1 MKKTIAWI
9 LIFVLTLSLVGC
21 APADTDETTT
31 APTAESTDPP
41 APAVFMAGYSRE
53 DITPEG
59 KVPLGGYGLSDR
71 RLTDNVLD
79 PLYLTCVAFQEG
91 EEMLLWFTMD
101 IIGAKGDMVAQA
113 RLRISRKTGVPA
125 DRIMF
130 CATHT
135 HSAPDLG
142 SSNSNIELYK
152 ENFVDIAIEAA
163 QKAIADLTPA
173 TLSGTKTELERM
185 NYIRHYIMNDGT
197 YYGSNF
203 GSTASGF
210 KQHVEESDNEMLL
223 VKVEREGDKKD
234 ILLMNWQAH
243 PCFTGGGTKKDISA
257 DYIGAVRRAIERDT
271 GMYFAFYQGA
281 QGNHNARSA
290 MPNETLYS
298 TNEEY
303 GEKLAEYAIAAL
315 PNLKPIEGSGI
326 KSEAVTLEAAVNH
339 DDEHLLE
346 QAREVQAL
354 WKSTNDTNKGNKLA
368 RQYGISSVYHANAII
383 ARPSR
388 PEKAN
393 ISINAIYVG
402 GLAFITAPFEMF
414 RGTGEYIKDNSPF
427 EMTFICGNSN
437 ESHGYIPTVN
447 AYDYGCYESFTS
459 YFARGTAEVLQEKY
473 VEMLN
478 GLK

>member
-9 LIFVLTLSLVGC
+9 LILVMTLGLLGC
-21 APADTDETTT
+21 SPVEPAETT
-31 APTAESTDPP
+31 APATEPTEPAE
-41 APAVFMAGYSRE
+41 PAVFMVGYARE

-79 PLYLTCVAFQEG
+79 PLYLTCVAFKEG
-91 EEMLLWFTMD
+91 DEMLLWFTVD
-101 IIGAKGDMVAQA
+101 LIGMKGDLAAQT
-113 RLRISRKTGVPA
+113 RLSLVRRVGVPG
-125 DRIMF
+125 DRIFF

-142 SSNSNIELYK
+142 SSNPNIELFK
-152 ENFVDIAIEAA
+152 EKFQKAAIEAA
-163 QKAIADLTPA
+163 QKAVADLTPA
-173 TLSGTKTELERM
+173 TLSGTKTELEKM

-210 KQHVEESDNEMLL
+210 KDHVEKSDNDMLL
-223 VKVEREGDKKD
+223 IKIAREGDKKD

-243 PCFTGGGTKKDISA
+243 PCFTGGGTAKDISA
-257 DYIGAVRRAIERDT
+257 DYIGAVRRAVERDT

-290 MPNETLYS
+290 IPGEHLYS
-298 TNEEY
+298 TNEDY

-315 PNLKPIEGSGI
+315 PNLKPIEGAGI
-326 KSEAVTLEAAVNH
+326 KSKSVTLEAAVNH
-339 DDEHLLE
+339 DDEDLYDKALE
-346 QAREVQAL
+346 VRDL
-354 WKSTNDTNKGNKLA
+354 WNSTGDTSKGNKLA
-368 RQYGISSVYHANAII
+368 RQYGISSVYHASAII
-383 ARPSR
+383 ARPNR

-393 ISINAIYVG
+393 ITINAVYVG
-402 GLAFITAPFEMF
+402 GLAFVTAPIEMF

-427 EMTFICGNSN
+427 DMTFICGNTN

-459 YFARGTAEVLQEKY
+459 YFARGTAEVLQEEY
-473 VEMLN
+473 VKMLN
-478 GLK
+478 ELK

>member
-1 MKKTIAWI
+1 MKKSIS
-9 LIFVLTLSLVGC
+9 LLLVLVMVLGLFGC
-21 APADTDETTT
+21 SSAGTTENT
-31 APTAESTDPP
+31 TEPSTEATEPP
-41 APAVFMAGYSRE
+41 APAVFEVGYSRE
-53 DITPEG
+53 DITPVG

-79 PLYLTCVAFQEG
+79 PLYLTCVAFKEG
-91 EEMLLWFTMD
+91 DEMLLWFTMD
-101 IIGAKGDMVAQA
+101 LIGAKGDTMAQA
-113 RLRISRKTGVPA
+113 RLRISRKTGVPG

-135 HSAPDLG
+135 HSAPDLN
-142 SSNSNIELYK
+142 SSNTNIELYK

-173 TLSGTKTELERM
+173 TMSGTKTELERM

-210 KQHVEESDNEMLL
+210 KQHVEESDNVMSL
-223 VKVEREGDKKD
+223 VKIEREGDKKD

-290 MPNETLYS
+290 MPGETLYS

-315 PNLKPIEGSGI
+315 PNLKSIAGAGI
-326 KSEAVTLEAAVNH
+326 KSATVTLEAEVNH

-346 QAREVQAL
+346 QAKEVQAL
-354 WKSTNDTNKGNKLA
+354 WKSTGDTSQGNKLA

-388 PEKAN
+388 PATAN
-393 ISINAIYVG
+393 LTINAVYVG
-402 GLAFITAPFEMF
+402 GLAFVTAPFEMF

-427 EMTFICGNSN
+427 EMTFVCGNTN

-459 YFARGTAEVLQEKY
+459 YFARGTGEVLQEKY

-478 GLK
+478 SLK